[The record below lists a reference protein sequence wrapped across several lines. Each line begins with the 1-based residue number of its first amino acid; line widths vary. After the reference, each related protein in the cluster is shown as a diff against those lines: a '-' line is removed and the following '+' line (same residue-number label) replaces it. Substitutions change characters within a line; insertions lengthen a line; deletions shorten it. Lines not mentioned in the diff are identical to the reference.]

1 MISYKLRKKK
11 LKIWNKQITGPGWS
25 LQWMSHH
32 PLPWPSNKPRPDS
45 TSPSTRSNMSH
56 GIIPFS
62 PFCHLFGSLCAFIS
76 PSIYITY
83 KLNWRLYLVTVKVIH
98 VRGFT
103 VKIRGLSLQG
113 PVKWRELS
121 RNTFP
126 AGTYTLPI
134 LELPLQAL
142 SHAFCNAFF
151 CQNMF
156 RVS

>member
-11 LKIWNKQITGPGWS
+11 LKIWSKQITGPGWS

-83 KLNWRLYLVTVKVIH
+83 KLNWRQTLVTVKMIH
-98 VRGFT
+98 VGGVYRENQRFEFARTREVKRAKQEHLPCRYIYTSNFGASVTST
-103 VKIRGLSLQG
+103 VPRLL
-113 PVKWRELS
+113 
-121 RNTFP
+121 
-126 AGTYTLPI
+126 
-134 LELPLQAL
+134 
-142 SHAFCNAFF
+142 
-151 CQNMF
+151 
-156 RVS
+156 